1 MKKKDPLCR
10 SKEFFELSDYKVTIE
25 SYVFY
30 ENRFSYFKLFE
41 KYSTNQIIAG
51 NFMVDFLKLRGQD
64 IETFLN
70 LNSENFSNLIRLTF
84 EEIEFYETD
93 FKFRKNIEK
102 IYIELK
108 KYFD

>member
-41 KYSTNQIIAG
+41 KYLTNYRLSLGYKDSGKTDTLFG
-51 NFMVDFLKLRGQD
+51 NIRYTSRRSGARVYWREVNGTIEILAKCDKGSKLQKAV
-64 IETFLN
+64 I
-70 LNSENFSNLIRLTF
+70 
-84 EEIEFYETD
+84 
-93 FKFRKNIEK
+93 K
-102 IYIELK
+102 ILK
-108 KYFD
+108 KTYK